1 MKITL
6 NPSYATNNTV
16 RFDEAAGEATSQDFL
31 GRELKSEKG
40 AMGAPIN
47 QYFTPEQ
54 LSILGWKP
62 TAVGA
67 QYETE
72 PDRRGKTYVRTPVTG
87 PSIVLTLTVAK

>member
-16 RFDEAAGEATSQDFL
+16 RFDEAGGEATTKDFL

-47 QYFTPEQ
+47 QYFTPDQ
-54 LSILGWKP
+54 LAALGWQA
-62 TAVGA
+62 TSVGET
-67 QYETE
+67 YETE
-72 PDRRGKTYVRTPVTG
+72 PDRRGRTYTRTPVSG
-87 PSIVLTLTVAK
+87 PSIVLDIKVVS